1 MTLISDTPNI
11 NNKWINL
18 NFNRDINIYETD
30 FIDKKQQLRGE
41 CFSQLMHTKTA
52 WNYPWCNPEKHYL
65 PTEMTSCAPGTI
77 APPTSDCGGNTSLC
91 VPIQSACHV
100 RRRKSCSGSGP
111 RTCLPWF
118 NTCNK
123 LGIKTQEYTSQNQAK
138 TIGVPRIKQNKMCC
152 LQRHTLKPGLAPLAW
167 LGLKVGLASI
177 FDSKLTWPQI
187 LVWPQN
193 WPLPKLLASN
203 LFTYIL
209 FTYFMILLIFYCFIF
224 NAHWT
229 SHLAFSVL

>member
-1 MTLISDTPNI
+1 MNLILLI
-11 NNKWINL
+11 
-18 NFNRDINIYETD
+18 
-30 FIDKKQQLRGE
+30 
-41 CFSQLMHTKTA
+41 KTA
-52 WNYPWCNPEKHYL
+52 IAWRVFFTTYAYKDCMKL
-65 PTEMTSCAPGTI
+65 PLVQSRETLPAYRNNLLCTWHNSA
-77 APPTSDCGGNTSLC
+77 PTSDCGGNTPLC

-138 TIGVPRIKQNKMCC
+138 TTGVPRIKQNKMCC
-152 LQRHTLKPGLAPLAW
+152 LQRHTLKPGLAILAW

-193 WPLPKLLASN
+193 
-203 LFTYIL
+203 
-209 FTYFMILLIFYCFIF
+209 
-224 NAHWT
+224 
-229 SHLAFSVL
+229 